1 MKTVKQNKV
10 LVLLTL
16 VAVAMIAVVVVLLNR
31 PADQAETAVRGEHVA
46 TTGQP
51 TIGEANAPVSVV
63 EFGDYKCPSCKQWGE
78 TVYPKLKEDYIDTG
92 KASFSYINVLFHG
105 QESILAALAS
115 ESVYVQ
121 DPDSFW
127 DFHKAVYDAQ
137 PASQHHDEAWVTVER
152 LTEIAAATTSVDVE
166 QLKTDLSENS
176 SVLEQVSF
184 DDGLVKTNDVRL
196 TPTIMINGVVLDDP
210 FDYEA
215 IKRLIEND
223 L

>member
-1 MKTVKQNKV
+1 M
-10 LVLLTL
+10 VLLTL
-16 VAVAMIAVVVVLLNR
+16 VAVALIAIVVVLLNR
-31 PADQAETAVRGEHVA
+31 PADQAETAVRGEHVETA
-46 TTGQP
+46 GQP
-51 TIGEANAPVSVV
+51 TIGETNAPVSVV

-121 DPDSFW
+121 DPDAFW

-152 LTEIAAATTSVDVE
+152 LIEIAEATTSVDVAR
-166 QLKTDLSENS
+166 LKTDLSENS
-176 SVLEQVSF
+176 TVLEQVSF
-184 DDGLVKTNDVRL
+184 DDGLVKENEVRL
-196 TPTIMINGVVLDDP
+196 TPTIMINGVVLENP

>member
-16 VAVAMIAVVVVLLNR
+16 VAVALIAVVVMLNQ
-31 PADQAETAVRGEHVA
+31 PDDQAETASKGEHVS
-46 TTGQP
+46 TDGQP
-51 TIGEANAPVSVV
+51 TIGDADAPVSVV

-92 KASFSYINVLFHG
+92 KVSFSYINVLFHG

-121 DPDSFW
+121 DPDAFW

-152 LTEIAAATTSVDVE
+152 LTEIAEATTSVDIE

-176 SVLEQVSF
+176 SVLEKVSH
-184 DDGLVKTNDVRL
+184 DDGLVKENDVRL
-196 TPTIMINGVVLDDP
+196 TPTIMINGVVLDNP

-215 IKRLIEND
+215 ITRLIEND